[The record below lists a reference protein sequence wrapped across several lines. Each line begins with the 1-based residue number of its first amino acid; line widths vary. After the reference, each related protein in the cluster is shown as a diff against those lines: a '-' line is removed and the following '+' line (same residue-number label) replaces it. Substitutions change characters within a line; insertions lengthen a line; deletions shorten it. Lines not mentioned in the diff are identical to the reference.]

1 PPDLTEADHELVS
14 GQGQLYLGEPGGP
27 EQPAQMRA
35 GPPDGWMFT
44 GTAAGY
50 EHAPLTAAVGERV
63 RIWVVTAGPTSGTS
77 FHVVGSRFDTVY
89 KEGSYLLRPD
99 DDGGAQSLDLAPAQG
114 GFVEPVFPEAGNY
127 PR

>member
-1 PPDLTEADHELVS
+1 MIDPTELTEADHEYVLL
-14 GQGQLYLGEPGGP
+14 QADLCLHEPGVP
-27 EQPAQMRA
+27 EQTARIRA
-35 GPPDGWMFT
+35 TQPDGWRFN

-50 EHAPLTAAVGERV
+50 EHAPLTADVGERV

-89 KEGSYLLRPD
+89 KEGAYLLRP

-114 GFVEPVFPEAGNY
+114 GFVETVFPEA
-127 PR
+127 